1 MRFNGTADSVGVG
14 DGPCIPDSDGG
25 RVANAS
31 LDSVSGVR
39 SIIDE
44 MDCLVDPLT
53 ACLGGVAAADSTG
66 VPSASGMNRS
76 RTSVLTR

>member
-1 MRFNGTADSVGVG
+1 MRFNGTDDSVGVG
-14 DGPCIPDSDGG
+14 DGPWIPDSDGG

-31 LDSVSGVR
+31 LGSVSGVR

-53 ACLGGVAAADSTG
+53 ACLGGVAAADSMG

>member
-1 MRFNGTADSVGVG
+1 MRFDGTDDSVGVG
-14 DGPCIPDSDGG
+14 DGPWTPDSDGG
-25 RVANAS
+25 SVASAS
-31 LDSVSGVR
+31 LGSVSGVR
-39 SIIDE
+39 SMIDE

-53 ACLGGVAAADSTG
+53 ACLGGVAAAESIG